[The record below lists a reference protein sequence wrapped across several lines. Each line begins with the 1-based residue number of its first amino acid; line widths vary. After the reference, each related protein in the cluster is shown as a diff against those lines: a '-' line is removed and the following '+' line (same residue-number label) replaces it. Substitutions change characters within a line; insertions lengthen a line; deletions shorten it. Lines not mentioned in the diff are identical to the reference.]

1 MRLIQ
6 DEHDPVHLIWNRLI
20 VREHP
25 LGRRPLVGAQLRYLV
40 ECDLGVVGAFGFGP
54 PAYHLACRDQ
64 WIGWGISARAQNRGM
79 VIGLSRFL
87 IRAGLRAPNLAS
99 QSYGLVLRQVGRDWQ
114 QRYAVLAQK
123 VGAPAGSQPIQWRL
137 LTQPLGQGTP

>member
-1 MRLIQ
+1 
-6 DEHDPVHLIWNRLI
+6 
-20 VREHP
+20 
-25 LGRRPLVGAQLRYLV
+25 VGAQLRYLV
-40 ECDLGVVGAFGFGP
+40 ECDLGVAGAFGFGP

-64 WIGWGISARAQNRGM
+64 WIGWGISARAQNRGL

-114 QRYAVLAQK
+114 QRYAVLAQE